1 MPKAKFEKIT
11 RSDSI
16 LYGLRKLLLCG
27 FSISRQSEL
36 IQLVQKAGVTDLPLV
51 WVLSDQ
57 ADTRLADLL
66 HEPDNSGLGVDSTL
80 PRAIIVSGITENELH
95 RLMDTYRQ
103 SGMGKALWASLTP
116 TSETW
121 SMKALLM
128 ELNAER
134 ESMPQKKQP

>member
-1 MPKAKFEKIT
+1 MSQAKFEKVT

-27 FSISRQSEL
+27 FSVPQQSEL
-36 IQLVQKAGVTDLPLV
+36 IQLIQRAGVTDLPMV

-57 ADTRLADLL
+57 AGIRLADLL
-66 HEPDNSGLGVDSTL
+66 HEPDNSGLGEGSAL
-80 PRAIIVSGITENELH
+80 PRAIIVSGTTESELH

-103 SGMGKALWASLTP
+103 SGMEKALWAALTP

-121 SMKALLM
+121 SMEALLM

-134 ESMPQKKQP
+134 ESMTRRN

>member
-1 MPKAKFEKIT
+1 MPNAKFEKVT

-16 LYGLRKLLLCG
+16 LYGFRKLLLCG
-27 FSISRQSEL
+27 FSVPQQSEL
-36 IQLVQKAGVTDLPLV
+36 IRLIQRAGVADLPLV

-57 ADTRLADLL
+57 AGSRLADLL
-66 HEPDNSGLGVDSTL
+66 HEPGNSGLGEDSAL
-80 PRAIIVSGITENELH
+80 PRAIVVSGTTESELH

-103 SGMGKALWASLTP
+103 SGMEKALWAALTP

-121 SMKALLM
+121 SMEALLM

-134 ESMPQKKQP
+134 ESMT